1 MFTCAHL
8 LQSCPTLCDPMDN
21 SPPGCPWDSP
31 GRSTGVGCHFLLQG
45 IFPTQG
51 SNPHLLC
58 LLHWQA
64 GSLPLAPQY
73 SLTGLSAMME
83 MVLVLS
89 STVATSC
96 MYGLGAEFSIFFTL
110 HFNINSHMWLVA
122 TVMDNTTL
130 DYSFLDTE
138 AEVSPSSISHP
149 SLESS
154 PWRALHRCL

>member
-1 MFTCAHL
+1 M
-8 LQSCPTLCDPMDN
+8 CPTLCDPMDN

-31 GRSTGVGCHFLLQG
+31 GRNTGVGCLFLLQG

-51 SNPHLLC
+51 SNSHLFC
-58 LLHWQA
+58 LLLWQA
-64 GSLPLAPQY
+64 GSLPLAPRY

-96 MYGLGAEFSIFFTL
+96 MYGLGVEFSIFFSF

-122 TVMDNTTL
+122 TVMDNRTL

-138 AEVSPSSISHP
+138 AEVSPSPISHP

-154 PWRALHRCL
+154 PWRALHQCL